1 MNKYD
6 IKGQW
11 ELKMMSYIKTCRST
25 MMFFGGNHGHG
36 ENSVKKTAEASVA
49 LLGAEQ
55 SPARFP

>member
-1 MNKYD
+1 MGAQND
-6 IKGQW
+6 
-11 ELKMMSYIKTCRST
+11 ELYQNLSFNDDVFWGKPW
-25 MMFFGGNHGHG
+25 HG